1 MAGGLK
7 QIFSGMSKIVGMAEQ
22 NLASKING
30 IAKGEMASDG
40 TEASNNATGLG
51 DVGAGRGTDTGAA
64 GADGADAGAGELST
78 EQLLA
83 LQYDVQRFS
92 IFNNMATSTMQT
104 VAGAYQSVTGN
115 LNFR

>member
-1 MAGGLK
+1 MGGLK
-7 QIFSGMSKIVGMAEQ
+7 DIFIGMSKIVGQAEQ

-30 IAKGEMASDG
+30 IASGEMASDG
-40 TEASNNATGLG
+40 SKADSVDVAGGSDSN
-51 DVGAGRGTDTGAA
+51 AA
-64 GADGADAGAGELST
+64 GTGSAEGNGASELST
-78 EQLLA
+78 EELLA

-92 IFNNMATSTMQT
+92 IFNNMTTSTMQS

>member
-1 MAGGLK
+1 MGGLK
-7 QIFSGMSKIVGMAEQ
+7 DIFMGMSKIVGAAED
-22 NLASKING
+22 NLSSKVNG
-30 IAKGEMASDG
+30 IAYKEGGDLVQGGAGTDG
-40 TEASNNATGLG
+40 ATGA
-51 DVGAGRGTDTGAA
+51 GAGPAAGAGAGGAA
-64 GADGADAGAGELST
+64 GPGAGASENGLQTQE
-78 EQLLA
+78 LLA